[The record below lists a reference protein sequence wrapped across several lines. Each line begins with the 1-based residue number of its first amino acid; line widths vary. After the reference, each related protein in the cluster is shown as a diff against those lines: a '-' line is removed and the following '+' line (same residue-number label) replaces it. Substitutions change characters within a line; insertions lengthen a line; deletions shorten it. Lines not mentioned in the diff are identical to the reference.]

1 MGGPMTTAQA
11 GTATAEPR
19 KDRSLLRHGDFLKLW
34 TAETISQFG
43 TQVSLLAVPLVAIVV
58 LQASPFE
65 VALLGAIE
73 FLPFI
78 LFTLPAG
85 AWVDRLRRRPILII
99 GDVGRAVSLLSIPVA
114 HALGVLSVPQLYVVG
129 FVTGTL
135 TVLFDVAYQS
145 YLPSLVDRDQIVDG
159 NSKLEISRT
168 IAQSAGPALGGG
180 LIGWVTAPI
189 AIVADGISY
198 LASAL
203 FLVRIRR
210 AEPKPDRHVDETGSP
225 RLGLRTEVAEGL
237 RYVLGNRHLRA
248 IAACT
253 GSANLFSNITFATYL
268 VYVVRE
274 LHLDAATIGV
284 VLGLGNVAALAGA
297 VVSGRMGRLLGV
309 GPTIVIAAFVSG
321 ASTLF
326 VPLAPVDAPIPF
338 LLAAG
343 AIGGFGNVVYNV
355 NQVSFRQAITP
366 ERMQGRMNATMRFM
380 VWGTIPIGAILG
392 GILATTLG
400 LVQAIWIGA
409 IGGTFAFLPVLLSPV
424 RRLRDMPAPAG
435 DGEPSTA
442 DALAGA
448 TTPDLEVAGLTA
460 PTVTRE
466 RPLDPP
472 DRA

>member
-1 MGGPMTTAQA
+1 MTSAQA
-11 GTATAEPR
+11 GTAQAEPR

-58 LQASPFE
+58 LNATPFE
-65 VALLGAIE
+65 VALLGTVE

-99 GDVGRAVSLLSIPVA
+99 GDIGRAVSLLSIPVA
-114 HALGVLSVPQLYVVG
+114 HAMGVLSVPQLYVVG
-129 FVTGTL
+129 FVNGVL

-145 YLPSLVDRDQIVDG
+145 YLPSLVDRDQIADG

-168 IAQSAGPALGGG
+168 IAQSAGPAVGGG
-180 LIGWVTAPI
+180 LIGWATAPI
-189 AIVADGISY
+189 AIIADGISY
-198 LASAL
+198 LASAI
-203 FLVRIRR
+203 FLMRIRR
-210 AEPKPDRHVDETGSP
+210 HEPTPDRHVDEHGAP
-225 RLGLRTEVAEGL
+225 RPGLRTEVAEGL
-237 RYVLGNRHLRA
+237 RYVLGDRYLRA

-253 GSANLFSNITFATYL
+253 GSANLFSNIAFSTYL

-274 LHLDAATIGV
+274 LRLDPATIGV
-284 VLGLGNVAALAGA
+284 VLGLGNIAAIVGA
-297 VVSGRMGRLLGV
+297 VVSVRMGRTLGV
-309 GPTIVIAAFVSG
+309 GRTIVLAAFISG
-321 ASTLF
+321 AATLL
-326 VPLAPVDAPIPF
+326 VPVAPVDAPIPF

-343 AIGGFGNVVYNV
+343 AIGGFGSVVYNV

-366 ERMQGRMNATMRFM
+366 ERMQGRMNATMRFI

-392 GILATTLG
+392 GLLATSLG

-409 IGGTFAFLPVLLSPV
+409 IGGAFAFLPVLLSPV
-424 RRLRDMPAPAG
+424 RDLRQMPEPVG
-435 DGEPSTA
+435 DGGRDSAATSA
-442 DALAGA
+442 AA

-460 PTVTRE
+460 PTAT
-466 RPLDPP
+466 L
-472 DRA
+472 DRAEEPTEGA